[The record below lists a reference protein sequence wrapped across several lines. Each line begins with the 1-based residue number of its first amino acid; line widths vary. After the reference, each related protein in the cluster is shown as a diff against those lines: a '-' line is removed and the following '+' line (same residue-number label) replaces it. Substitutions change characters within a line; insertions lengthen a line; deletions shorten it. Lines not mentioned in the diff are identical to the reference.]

1 MHEGTQGS
9 LGALARCVVAAIL
22 AVLALAFVRAF
33 YLRPATDTHCER
45 IHCRYKQTK
54 KTPVKR
60 KELGR
65 SHTGST
71 RSIS

>member
-33 YLRPATDTHCER
+33 YLRPAADTLCER
-45 IHCRYKQTK
+45 IHSRYKQTK
-54 KTPVKR
+54 
-60 KELGR
+60 
-65 SHTGST
+65 
-71 RSIS
+71 